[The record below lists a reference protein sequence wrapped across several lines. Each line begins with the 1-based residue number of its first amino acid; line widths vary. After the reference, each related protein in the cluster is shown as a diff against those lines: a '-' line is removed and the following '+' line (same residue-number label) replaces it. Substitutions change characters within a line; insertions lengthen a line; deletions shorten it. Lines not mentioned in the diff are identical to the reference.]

1 VKGRLVL
8 HVGPLKTGTTYLQEG
23 LRGRRASLR
32 EQGWLYPLSDKHLN
46 HERALSSFLG
56 PAIPWVSQSLADS
69 RAKSGKELVKE
80 ANSWDGTLLLSAEA
94 LGAIDGE
101 AAQRTLDL
109 FPDRD
114 VHVVVTARELGGTIP
129 SHATQLYKVGRAE
142 ALSSI
147 CARFAR
153 ERGTAGSS
161 FWRMYDYAGLVQ
173 RWSALPRVSGVTV
186 VTLPGRGADPGEL
199 WRRFAKACGLPDG
212 PLREAPV
219 VPPSLANLS
228 PSAAEARLL
237 RTVTLEARRQELDP
251 KEIHELFS
259 AILFQ
264 GLMPRP
270 AESRR
275 DKLRVPSEHAAEV
288 RAWSQDDV
296 RRLREMDVRVV
307 GDLDELVARV
317 PAPEDG
323 VPDLSL
329 PGPDEQLSL
338 EAAAAVIVG
347 MFRPR

>member
-1 VKGRLVL
+1 MKGPLVL

-23 LRGRRASLR
+23 LRGRRGALR
-32 EQGWLYPLSDKHLN
+32 DAGWLYPLSDKHLN

-56 PAIPWVSQSLADS
+56 PAIPWVSQALADS

-80 ANSWDGTLLLSAEA
+80 ASSWDGTLLLSAEA
-94 LGAIDGE
+94 LGAIDGD

-109 FPDRD
+109 FPDRE
-114 VHVVVTARELGGTIP
+114 VRVVITARELGGVIP

-153 ERGTAGSS
+153 ERETGESS
-161 FWRMYDYAGLVQ
+161 FWRMYDYSGLVS
-173 RWSALPRVSGVTV
+173 RWAALERVTGVTV
-186 VTLPGRGADPGEL
+186 VTLPRSGSAPGEL
-199 WRRFAKACGLPDG
+199 WSRFADACGLPAG
-212 PLREAPV
+212 PLHEAPV

-237 RTVTLEARRQELDP
+237 RTVTLEARRQGLEAS
-251 KEIHELFS
+251 EIHELFT
-259 AILFQ
+259 AILFK
-264 GLMPRP
+264 GLMERP
-270 AESRR
+270 ADSRK

-288 RAWSQDDV
+288 LSWSRDDV
-296 RRLREMDVRVV
+296 ERLRSMSIRIV

-329 PGPDEQLSL
+329 PGPEEQLSL
-338 EAAAAVIVG
+338 EAAAAVVVG
-347 MFRPR
+347 MFRSR